1 MDITTL
7 LKQKMSLEDE
17 SLVGFKA
24 DFDEIEAYVRTCDIV
39 FTEHYAL
46 GFYSHM
52 YSYLK
57 RLKDCERVEGV
68 DLSIRGDIEP
78 EIYDMTAKLIESLA
92 KKYNQE
98 VDVSEVILAAI
109 HIQTAVA
116 LGRSH

>member
-17 SLVGFKA
+17 NIVGFKD
-24 DFDEIEAYVRTCDIV
+24 DFEEIENYVAECNVV

-57 RLKDCERVEGV
+57 RLKDGERVEGV
-68 DLSIRGDIEP
+68 DLSIRSDIET
-78 EIYDMTAKLIESLA
+78 EIYDMTAKLLEKLA

-116 LGRSH
+116 LGRS